1 MSKITFGNG
10 IDIIGNTCLISIDRD
25 FQKKLILDFVKDMV
39 SDPKS
44 GNHDKFIDE
53 WLEKRLNNE

>member
-1 MSKITFGNG
+1 MSEITFTPPT
-10 IDIIGNTCLISIDRD
+10 ICKISIDRD
-25 FQKKLILDFVKDMV
+25 FQKKLILDFVKEMV